1 MKNKKGVI
9 YKRKN
14 EILQELYKS
23 KKVLVD
29 DLAKMLHVSPITIRR
44 DLDEFQA
51 EGIVER
57 FYGGAALVEGALS
70 ADASERSDGDL
81 AQLCKER
88 IAKEAAGLVQEG
100 DTLFLNSSS
109 TALLILK
116 YLKGRQVTVITNNGK
131 AMQMDIDPQI
141 ELVLTGGEVNW

>member
-1 MKNKKGVI
+1 M
-9 YKRKN
+9 
-14 EILQELYKS
+14 
-23 KKVLVD
+23 
-29 DLAKMLHVSPITIRR
+29 
-44 DLDEFQA
+44 
-51 EGIVER
+51 
-57 FYGGAALVEGALS
+57 S
-70 ADASERSDGDL
+70 ADPSERSDGDL

-131 AMQMDIDPQI
+131 AMQIDIDP
-141 ELVLTGGEVNW
+141 

>member
-44 DLDEFQA
+44 DLDEFQR
-51 EGIVER
+51 ESWSGSM
-57 FYGGAALVEGALS
+57 AAL
-70 ADASERSDGDL
+70 
-81 AQLCKER
+81 
-88 IAKEAAGLVQEG
+88 
-100 DTLFLNSSS
+100 
-109 TALLILK
+109 
-116 YLKGRQVTVITNNGK
+116 
-131 AMQMDIDPQI
+131 P
-141 ELVLTGGEVNW
+141 W

>member
-51 EGIVER
+51 EGIV
-57 FYGGAALVEGALS
+57 
-70 ADASERSDGDL
+70 
-81 AQLCKER
+81 
-88 IAKEAAGLVQEG
+88 
-100 DTLFLNSSS
+100 
-109 TALLILK
+109 
-116 YLKGRQVTVITNNGK
+116 
-131 AMQMDIDPQI
+131 
-141 ELVLTGGEVNW
+141 

>member
-70 ADASERSDGDL
+70 ADPSERSDGGSGT
-81 AQLCKER
+81 AVQGENRKRSRRTGTGGRYSVFKQQLHRPSDTQIPER
-88 IAKEAAGLVQEG
+88 PAGYRDHKQWEG
-100 DTLFLNSSS
+100 D
-109 TALLILK
+109 AD
-116 YLKGRQVTVITNNGK
+116 GH
-131 AMQMDIDPQI
+131 
-141 ELVLTGGEVNW
+141 